1 MEIEEVLY
9 DHYKETCDIMRQEV
23 SKRWRLTLAII
34 ALILLLLLLIVDE
47 SEGIGLIIGYL
58 KNQYGDDIIIKF
70 KYINTAL
77 IYTYLI
83 IVMAY
88 YQMNIRV
95 ERLYGYIHKT
105 EAKLNEKKNLG
116 VTREGAEYLRC
127 YPFMLTVVDRI
138 YKWLFPALISFVAI
152 YKIAV
157 EEVSGIFWMDL
168 IAVCLVVVL
177 SILYV
182 SYICFNEQYL
192 HKEHKDLKWSVRIGN
207 YFKEKK

>member
-1 MEIEEVLY
+1 MEIAELLY
-9 DHYKETCDIMRQEV
+9 DHYKDTCDIMRQEV

-34 ALILLLLLLIVDE
+34 ALMLLLSLLIVDE
-47 SEGIGLIIGYL
+47 SEGMGLITGYL

-70 KYINTAL
+70 KYINTSL

-88 YQMNIRV
+88 YQMNIRI
-95 ERLYGYIHKT
+95 ERLYGYIQGI
-105 EAKLNEKKNLG
+105 EEKLNKQEDFG
-116 VTREGAEYLRC
+116 VNREGAEYLRC

-138 YKWLFPALISFVAI
+138 YKWFFPVLISFVAI

-157 EEVSGIFWMDL
+157 EEVSGIFWMDF
-168 IAVCLVVVL
+168 IAVCLIVVL
-177 SILYV
+177 SLLYV

-192 HKEHKDLKWSVRIGN
+192 HKEHKDLNWWVRIGK
-207 YFKEKK
+207 YFKEK